1 MAQVKETAVVYSQ
14 EALAPDIFS
23 MWIVT
28 EAAKEAGP
36 GQFINVYSRDGSRIL
51 PRPISICETDPEEGR
66 LRIVYRAAGAGTK
79 EFSLYESGDPI
90 EIMGPLGNGFP
101 LEGENVFLIGGG
113 VGIPPMLELAKNL
126 NCEKQIILGYRDSQ
140 MFLRDEFEAYGEVFA
155 ATEDGSAGDKGNVL
169 DVIRGRGL
177 TADVMYACGPAPMLK
192 ALKEYAEEQG
202 IRLYVSL
209 EERMA
214 CGVGACLGCVC
225 RTKEID
231 SHSHVHNARICTDGP
246 VFEAGEVE
254 I

>member
-140 MFLRDEFEAYGEVFA
+140 MFLRDDPRARSYG
-155 ATEDGSAGDKGNVL
+155 GR
-169 DVIRGRGL
+169 DVCLRPG
-177 TADVMYACGPAPMLK
+177 ADA
-192 ALKEYAEEQG
+192 
-202 IRLYVSL
+202 
-209 EERMA
+209 
-214 CGVGACLGCVC
+214 
-225 RTKEID
+225 
-231 SHSHVHNARICTDGP
+231 
-246 VFEAGEVE
+246 
-254 I
+254 

>member
-177 TADVMYACGPAPMLK
+177 TA
-192 ALKEYAEEQG
+192 LKEYAQEQG

-214 CGVGACLGCVC
+214 CGVGACLACVC
-225 RTKEID
+225 RTRETD
-231 SHSHVHNARICTDGP
+231 AHSNVRNRRICKDGP
-246 VFEAGEVE
+246 VFLAGEVE
-254 I
+254 L